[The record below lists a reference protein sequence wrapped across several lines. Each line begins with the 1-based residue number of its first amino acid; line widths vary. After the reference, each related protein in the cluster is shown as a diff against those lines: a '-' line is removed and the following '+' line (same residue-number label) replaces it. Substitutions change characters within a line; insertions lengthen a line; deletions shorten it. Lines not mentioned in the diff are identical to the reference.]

1 MFFFDPMY
9 FVFALPPLL
18 FVMWAQSQVKGAYQK
33 YSQIRNMAGM
43 SGESVARVLLG
54 ALGLSDVSVQV
65 LQGEDLTDYYNPANR
80 TLNLSQGVYYSNSV
94 AAMGIVAH
102 EIGHAM
108 QHAKGYAPLKLRG
121 ALVPAV
127 NLGSTMGYLF
137 FFAGVVIHASGLVW
151 LGVAAFSMGLLFA
164 LVTLPVELD
173 ASSRALAMLQG
184 NGLVD
189 VQEYNGAKAVLRA
202 AAWTY
207 VAAVASA
214 LGNLLYFVFVALG
227 MGGRRR

>member
-18 FVMWAQSQVKGAYQK
+18 LVWYAQTRVTGAFNK
-33 YSQIRNMAGM
+33 YRQIRNMANMTGAQ
-43 SGESVARVLLG
+43 VAQTLLRSN
-54 ALGLSDVSVQV
+54 GLYDVSVQAV
-65 LQGEDLTDYYNPANR
+65 QGNLTDNYNPTNR
-80 TLNLSQGVYYSNSV
+80 VLSLSSDVYGSPSV
-94 AAMGIVAH
+94 AAMGVAAH
-102 EIGHAM
+102 EVGHVM
-108 QHAKGYAPLKLRG
+108 QQATSYAPLKARG

-137 FFAGVVIHASGLVW
+137 FFAGLVIHASGLVW

-164 LVTLPVELD
+164 LVTLPVEFN
-173 ASSRALAMLQG
+173 ASGRALAMLKS
-184 NGLVD
+184 NGLVSMD
-189 VQEYNGAKAVLRA
+189 EYGGAKSVLDA
-202 AAWTY
+202 AALTY

-214 LGNLLYFVFVALG
+214 LGNLLYFVFIALG